1 MLSLNMKRLLNVL
14 YSLLPSK
21 GMQALSFIFALMII
35 VIMNISPAQAR
46 VAVQEITGTL
56 TPENFTTF
64 FDVRK
69 VSAGEKLFVFVEA
82 ISGDLKPS
90 IFLEDSG
97 DKPVQSVNTSGN
109 QTKATFQHT
118 FSQSGRIYRIRIS
131 GLRDNGTVTSGDY
144 RLLVG
149 INEPKVVTGTAVTKG
164 SQILH
169 LPLQVKIGV
178 KMQQITSVDQKSE
191 NFGVVASLMMEWHN
205 PKLAFNTDEC
215 QCRYK
220 IFKGDDFS
228 RFASEKGIMWP
239 DITIFNQQGNR
250 WIQNRIVVIWPDGRA
265 IYFERFSVTLQAP
278 DFDFRK
284 FPFDTQQFFIRVD
297 SVLPE
302 EFVVFT
308 DMKGFSEVGKQ
319 LGEEE
324 WIITKFDTHI
334 TTETASTQRASS
346 RFSFRFQAHRHLNY
360 YIFRIILPLLIII
373 LVSWFTFFL
382 KDYGKRVD
390 VAGANL
396 LLFVAFNFTI
406 SNDLPRLGYLTLMD
420 TIIISGFIVTSMT
433 VITNVYLKRKEITGR
448 GRLAERI
455 DKYGIWVYP
464 FAYVASIIIGLL
476 FFS

>member
-1 MLSLNMKRLLNVL
+1 MKRLLNVI
-14 YSLLPSK
+14 YFPYTSK
-21 GMQALSFIFALMII
+21 GRQVLSFIFTFAII
-35 VIMNISPAQAR
+35 FLMNISPAQAR

-64 FDVRK
+64 FDVKR

-82 ISGDLKPS
+82 TSGDLKPS
-90 IFLEDSG
+90 IFLEDLS
-97 DKPVQSVNTSGN
+97 DKPVQSVNTSGD
-109 QTKATFQHT
+109 QTKATLQHT

-149 INEPKVVTGTAVTKG
+149 INAPKILTGNAVTKG
-164 SQILH
+164 GPLLK
-169 LPLQVKIGV
+169 LPVQVKIGV
-178 KMQQITSVDQKSE
+178 KMQQITYVDQKSE
-191 NFGVVASLMMEWHN
+191 NFGVVASLMMEWDD
-205 PKLAFNTDEC
+205 PKLSFNTDEC

-228 RFASEKGIMWP
+228 RFSSEKGIIWP
-239 DITIFNQQGNR
+239 VFTIFNQQGNR
-250 WIQNRIVVIWPDGRA
+250 WIQNRIVVIWPDGRVL
-265 IYFERFSVTLQAP
+265 YFERFSVTLQAP

-297 SVLPE
+297 SVFPE
-302 EFVVFT
+302 EFFVFNELE
-308 DMKGFSEVGKQ
+308 GYSEVGKE

-334 TTETASTQRASS
+334 TTETESTQRASS
-346 RFSFRFQAHRHLNY
+346 RFSFRFEAHRHLNY

-406 SNDLPRLGYLTLMD
+406 SNDLPRLGYLTFMD

-433 VITNVYLKRKEITGR
+433 VITNVYLKRKEVTGR
-448 GRLAERI
+448 GRLADQI

-464 FAYVASIIIGLL
+464 FAYIASIIIGML

>member
-1 MLSLNMKRLLNVL
+1 
-14 YSLLPSK
+14 
-21 GMQALSFIFALMII
+21 
-35 VIMNISPAQAR
+35 
-46 VAVQEITGTL
+46 
-56 TPENFTTF
+56 
-64 FDVRK
+64 
-69 VSAGEKLFVFVEA
+69 
-82 ISGDLKPS
+82 
-90 IFLEDSG
+90 
-97 DKPVQSVNTSGN
+97 
-109 QTKATFQHT
+109 
-118 FSQSGRIYRIRIS
+118 
-131 GLRDNGTVTSGDY
+131 
-144 RLLVG
+144 VG
-149 INEPKVVTGTAVTKG
+149 INAPKVLTGNAVTRG
-164 SQILH
+164 SPLLK
-169 LPLQVKIGV
+169 LPVQVRIGV
-178 KMQQITSVDQKSE
+178 KMQQITNVDQKSE
-191 NFGVVASLMMEWHN
+191 NFGVVASLMMEWHD

-215 QCRYK
+215 LCRYK
-220 IFKGDDFS
+220 IFKGDDFN
-228 RFASEKGIMWP
+228 RFASEKGIIWP
-239 DITIFNQQGNR
+239 DFTIFNQQGNR
-250 WIQNRIVVIWPDGRA
+250 WIQNRIVVIWPDGKVL
-265 IYFERFSVTLQAP
+265 YFERFSVTLQAP

-297 SVLPE
+297 SVFPE
-302 EFVVFT
+302 EFIVFT
-308 DMKGFSEVGKQ
+308 DMEGYSEVGKQ

-346 RFSFRFQAHRHLNY
+346 RFSFRFEAHRHLNY

-406 SNDLPRLGYLTLMD
+406 SNDLPRLGYLTFMD

-448 GRLAERI
+448 GRVAEQI

-464 FAYVASIIIGLL
+464 FAYFASIIIGML

>member
-1 MLSLNMKRLLNVL
+1 MKRLLNVIYFL
-14 YSLLPSK
+14 YTSK
-21 GMQALSFIFALMII
+21 GRQALSFIFTFTII
-35 VIMNISPAQAR
+35 FLVNISPAQAR

-56 TPENFTTF
+56 TPEKFTTF
-64 FDVRK
+64 FDVRR
-69 VSAGEKLFVFVEA
+69 VSAGERLFVFLEA
-82 ISGDLKPS
+82 TSGDLKPS
-90 IFLEDSG
+90 IFLEDL
-97 DKPVQSVNTSGN
+97 DDNPVQSVNTSGD
-109 QTKATFQHT
+109 QTKATLQHT

-131 GLRDNGTVTSGDY
+131 GLRDDGTVTSGDY

-149 INEPKVVTGTAVTKG
+149 INAPKVLTGDAVTNG
-164 SQILH
+164 SPVLK
-169 LPLQVKIGV
+169 LPVQVRIGV
-178 KMQQITSVDQKSE
+178 KMQQITQVDQKSE
-191 NFGVVASLMMEWHN
+191 NFGVVASLMMEWDD

-220 IFKGDDFS
+220 IFKGDDFN
-228 RFASEKGIMWP
+228 RFSLEKGIIWP
-239 DITIFNQQGNR
+239 DFTIFNQQGNR
-250 WIQNRIVVIWPDGRA
+250 WIQNRIVVIWPDGKVL
-265 IYFERFSVTLQAP
+265 YFERFSVTLQAP

-297 SVLPE
+297 SVFPE

-308 DMKGFSEVGKQ
+308 DLEGYSEVGKQ

-346 RFSFRFQAHRHLNY
+346 RFSFRFEAHRHLNY

-406 SNDLPRLGYLTLMD
+406 SNDLPRLGYLTFMD
-420 TIIISGFIVTSMT
+420 TIIVSGFIVTSLT
-433 VITNVYLKRKEITGR
+433 VITNVYLKRKEVTGM
-448 GRLAERI
+448 GRLADQI

-464 FAYVASIIIGLL
+464 FAYIASIMLGML

>member
-1 MLSLNMKRLLNVL
+1 VKRIINKIQFFFPIKVR
-14 YSLLPSK
+14 
-21 GMQALSFIFALMII
+21 QALSFIFTFAII
-35 VIMNISPAQAR
+35 FFVNISHAQAR

-56 TPENFTTF
+56 TQEKYMTF
-64 FDVRK
+64 FDVRR
-69 VSAGEKLFVFVEA
+69 VSAGERLFVFVEA
-82 ISGDLKPS
+82 TSGDLKPS
-90 IFLEDSG
+90 IFLEDLS
-97 DKPVQSVNTSGN
+97 DKPLQSVNTSGN
-109 QTKATFQHT
+109 QTKATLQHT
-118 FSQSGRIYRIRIS
+118 FFQRGRIYRVRIS

-149 INEPKVVTGTAVTKG
+149 INAPKVLTGNAVTKG
-164 SQILH
+164 SPILK
-169 LPLQVKIGV
+169 LPLQVKIGI

-191 NFGVVASLMMEWHN
+191 NFGVVASLMMEWHD
-205 PKLAFNTDEC
+205 PKMAFNTDKC

-228 RFASEKGIMWP
+228 RFALEKGIIWP
-239 DITIFNQQGNR
+239 DFTIYNQQGNR
-250 WIQNRIVVIWPDGRA
+250 WMQNRIVVIEPDGKVLF
-265 IYFERFSVTLQAP
+265 FERFSVTLQAP

-297 SVLPE
+297 SLFPE
-302 EFVVFT
+302 EFVVFSELE
-308 DMKGFSEVGKQ
+308 GFSEVGKQ

-324 WIITKFDTHI
+324 WVITKFDTHI
-334 TTETASTQRASS
+334 TTETTSTQRASS
-346 RFSFRFQAHRHLNY
+346 RFSFRFEAHRHLNY
-360 YIFRIILPLLIII
+360 YLFRIIMPILIII

-420 TIIISGFIVTSMT
+420 TIIISGFLVTSMT

-448 GRLAERI
+448 GRLAEQI

-464 FAYVASIIIGLL
+464 FAYFASIIVGML